1 MLAGGALSSGASAG
15 GGANITF
22 SGRAFAHQDVADFMT
37 RLGLMPQ
44 LINIQLVSAQKSAA
58 SGSSS
63 GTAAQE
69 LVTFQITAQLRPFE
83 IAPPLAAAAPA
94 GGQ

>member
-1 MLAGGALSSGASAG
+1 
-15 GGANITF
+15 
-22 SGRAFAHQDVADFMT
+22 
-37 RLGLMPQ
+37 MPQ
-44 LINIQLVSAQKSAA
+44 LMNIQLVSAQKSAA
-58 SGSSS
+58 SSSSS
-63 GTAAQE
+63 GTAAQQ